1 MSGQQN
7 TEEAPLRPL
16 AQKHMAAPRERSV
29 MLSAVWDH
37 KGSRTP
43 RAQMRSAQQRGGKEE
58 KKKTPGFLAVPG
70 YKGRGSEGGRP
81 RHLLVCLCCPLKH
94 GGEEWE

>member
-7 TEEAPLRPL
+7 TASAPPRPL

-29 MLSAVWDH
+29 MLSALWDH

-43 RAQMRSAQQRGGKEE
+43 RAQMRFTHRGGKKRAGATKAEGPAGGGRDLG
-58 KKKTPGFLAVPG
+58 TCRHVCVSLSNAG
-70 YKGRGSEGGRP
+70 GRGGS
-81 RHLLVCLCCPLKH
+81 K
-94 GGEEWE
+94 